1 MGFWDDIFKGQPTGA
16 ANSLNAGD
24 AAAFFNANDAEKVR
38 RIPGTSDADIAN
50 GGAGSQFE
58 RNYAGTDGTSQGL
71 NALGSP
77 AAAAKKKS
85 AGVETSAVSAK
96 YNAPD
101 GNDVIR
107 RGATASAAPM
117 RGDAPIQSVGPQ
129 PNKFAQMNT
138 LAARRYI
145 KG

>member
-16 ANSLNAGD
+16 ADSFNAGD

-96 YNAPD
+96 YEDPKNQYAQIPINTGGGRWAALW
-101 GNDVIR
+101 GNR
-107 RGATASAAPM
+107 TA
-117 RGDAPIQSVGPQ
+117 
-129 PNKFAQMNT
+129 
-138 LAARRYI
+138 
-145 KG
+145 

>member
-16 ANSLNAGD
+16 ANSFSAGD
-24 AAAFFNANDAEKVR
+24 AAAFFNSNDAEKVR

-96 YNAPD
+96 YKDPKNQYAQIPINTGGGRWAALW
-101 GNDVIR
+101 GNR
-107 RGATASAAPM
+107 TA
-117 RGDAPIQSVGPQ
+117 
-129 PNKFAQMNT
+129 
-138 LAARRYI
+138 
-145 KG
+145 